1 MAGPTADPSNNPNA
15 PKSKKPLVAKKPE
28 AEKTAEKK
36 AKRKK
41 SGGGIFMRLVTLF
54 VSLGLLGILG
64 GVAGVAFILFYFGHD
79 LPDYSALSKYD
90 PPIVTRA
97 YAGDGRLLAEFA
109 YEKRVFVP
117 IDSVPKLVVNAFISA
132 EDKNFFTHKGID
144 PIGILRAIK
153 QNVLQHGK
161 RMKGASTITQQVAK
175 NFLLKDEVEA
185 EKGDVIAKFGRKI
198 REAILSFRIEEA
210 LPKNKILELY
220 LNEIYLGARSYGI
233 AAASL
238 EYFNKPLDELT
249 LEEAAYLAGLP
260 KAPSDYDPVKNYDA
274 ALLRRNYVLSEMQDN
289 GYITKAELDLAKLK
303 PITTI
308 NREATQYVN
317 HPYFAE
323 EVRRKL
329 LELYG
334 EDGLMKGGLIAH
346 STMVPEYQSM
356 AEEALRHGLINYDMR
371 YGLHSDKIAHI
382 ETGKDWHENLLKVAE
397 PAGTG
402 SFELAVVLETGD
414 KEARV
419 GLRNG
424 KEAVITF
431 NKMKWAKRKGEKA
444 PEKVSDLL
452 KTGDVWFAEDAGE
465 KDKDRDV
472 YWLRQIPNVSGGLIV
487 MDPHTGRIFALAGGF
502 SFQMSW
508 FNRATQAIRQPGSA
522 FKPFVYLAGLEA
534 GFTPATLILDAP
546 FVLDQGPGMKK
557 WSPKNYTNDFGGP
570 TTMRVGLEKSR
581 NLMTVR
587 LANYVGMDKI
597 VDICNKFGVIDNLPP
612 MLSMSIGAGETT
624 LLRMVTGY
632 SSFVNGG
639 KKITPTLIDRVQD
652 RHGKT
657 IYVHDKRACEGCGP
671 MTPWNDQDAPVL
683 QDNRPEIAD
692 PRNMYQIVSMLE
704 GVVQRGTTTSLKSL
718 GRPIAGKTGTTNDA
732 KDAWFIGFTPDLIV
746 GTYVGFDEPK
756 PMGAKETGG
765 HVAAPIVKEFMEKAL
780 KDVPPVPFRVPPGIR
795 MVQINPVT
803 GARSQ
808 PGDEKSIFEAFIDGT
823 EPGEEPMMFT
833 GESVAPVSEVME
845 YSEGVK
851 TGLGGLY

>member
-15 PKSKKPLVAKKPE
+15 PKPKKPLVAKKPA

-36 AKRKK
+36 ARRKN
-41 SGGGIFMRLVTLF
+41 SGGGIFMRLLTL
-54 VSLGLLGILG
+54 VISLGLLGVLG
-64 GVAGVAFILFYFGHD
+64 AVGGIAFILFYFGHD
-79 LPDYSALSKYD
+79 LPDYSALTKYD

-117 IDSVPKLVVNAFISA
+117 VDSVPKLVVNAFISA

-144 PIGILRAIK
+144 PIGIVRAIV
-153 QNVLQHGK
+153 QNLRHPGK
-161 RMKGASTITQQVAK
+161 RTKGASTITQQVAK

-185 EKGDVIAKFGRKI
+185 EKGDAVAKYSRKI
-198 REAILSFRIEEA
+198 REMILSFRIEEA

-274 ALLRRNYVLSEMQDN
+274 ALLRRNYVLGEMQDN

-346 STMVPEYQSM
+346 STMVPEYQAM
-356 AEEALRHGLINYDMR
+356 AEEALRHGLINYDTR
-371 YGLHSDKIAHI
+371 YGLHSDKLAHI
-382 ETGKDWHENLLKVAE
+382 ETGKDWHDNLLKVAE

-424 KEAVITF
+424 KEAVITL

-452 KTGDVWFAEDAGE
+452 AVGDVWFTEDSGE
-465 KDKDRDV
+465 KDKDRAV

-546 FVLDQGPGMKK
+546 FVLDQGPGLKK

-624 LLRMVTGY
+624 LLRMVAGY

-657 IYVHDKRACEGCGP
+657 IYVHDKRNCEGCGP

-683 QDNRPEIAD
+683 QDNRPDIAD

-704 GVVQRGTTTSLKSL
+704 GVVQRGTATSLKSL